1 MWVHPGQLPKLCADD
16 RVRAGGDRVRAG
28 GDRAAAPLSEGLSRT
43 PVCDLCVARSEVKK
57 IVSEYRLRPAP
68 DGQVRLHAVAEGVP
82 YDSGSARTRG
92 ARGSGR

>member
-16 RVRAGGDRVRAG
+16 RVRAGGDR
-28 GDRAAAPLSEGLSRT
+28 AAAQIGDGLSAG
-43 PVCDLCVARSEVKK
+43 PVRDWYVAGSEVKK